1 MILLHC
7 CFINGRV
14 PARHAEPRKE
24 ADLAVLSQDASLA
37 ALNNFPFTVQT
48 RCPIL
53 GQCHV
58 RYILRPGTGC
68 IWPTVNPLTCPNSG
82 RAASSNN
89 TVMSYSGCGSKQHE
103 LRNATPTLSVP
114 AALK

>member
-1 MILLHC
+1 MAECRLGTL
-7 CFINGRV
+7 
-14 PARHAEPRKE
+14 EPRKG

-48 RCPIL
+48 RCTIL

-58 RYILRPGTGC
+58 GQILRPGTGC

-89 TVMSYSGCGSKQHE
+89 SVMNLLS
-103 LRNATPTLSVP
+103 LR
-114 AALK
+114 K